1 MKNEKWYKETFD
13 KVHVPEELLGK
24 VMNMENQTEKK
35 AKRRWRYAMGA
46 LAAAFG
52 LFVASNAVCYA
63 ATGETWVSKI
73 TFYLNGE
80 KYERDITWQE
90 YKDGEFTGICVTIPM
105 TEFIGNIPI
114 TEFIGNI
121 PMPEF
126 IANNSSLSASL
137 SIFMEAEDGEMINNK
152 DISYSLDDGSLT
164 IVEGADVYETE
175 NAEVSCKVET
185 DEDGSVWL
193 RLSENDVCKAEV
205 DLTADL
211 ADGVA
216 EGDFVYDGFTYH
228 YQVTQASKFL
238 YELMLYADL
247 AEE

>member
-13 KVHVPEELLGK
+13 KVHVPGELLGK

-63 ATGETWVSKI
+63 ATGVTWVSQI

-80 KYERDITWQE
+80 KVERDITWME
-90 YKDGEFTGICVTIPM
+90 YKVDEFTGMNVTIPM
-105 TEFIGNIPI
+105 TEFIGNIP
-114 TEFIGNI
+114 TLEFLADD
-121 PMPEF
+121 P
-126 IANNSSLSASL
+126 SASVTL
-137 SIFMEAEDGEMINNK
+137 GIIIEAEDGEMINNK
-152 DISYSLDDGSLT
+152 DISYSLDDGKLT
-164 IVEGADVYETE
+164 IIEGADVYETE

-193 RLSENDVCKAEV
+193 RLDENGVCKAEV

-211 ADGVA
+211 EDGLA
-216 EGDFVYDGFTYH
+216 EGDFVYGGFTYH
-228 YQVTQASKFL
+228 YQVTQASNFI
-238 YELMLYADL
+238 YELKLSADP
-247 AEE
+247 AGE